1 MSVTIRLA
9 QSVADHHAWND
20 FVLHHPGT
28 SFYNIT
34 HWLNSYSNFGIQPDY
49 LIAEQE
55 GQIVAGASLA
65 VYRAGPISWV
75 QIPHGP
81 VIDPARPELTAQL
94 LSAIDDY
101 ARDNGC
107 IFIQIA
113 PFAITPNIDEMAHK
127 AEASRLDYSADILPQ
142 PNAELLATLSER
154 GFQAIESKIKL
165 LTIPREGQIVD
176 LREDDIIMG
185 FRKGTRRDIRYTI
198 KSDIRA
204 EQVTTLDA
212 LQSAYAVLK
221 ANADEIGYDIRPWNS
236 FRDAIWAGIENETAL
251 VMTAILAGEIVAVN
265 VVLFGGDRGYYTLGG
280 TTRIE
285 DKRMFPAHYVQYMAM
300 QAAKERGYTQYD
312 LTSVVGGGVASFKR
326 GFRPTYYQLAHPV
339 IKVYRPAL
347 FRLFTRAYP
356 ILYRNRRQ
364 IARLINRTKSI
375 FNR

>member
-9 QSVADHHAWND
+9 QSLADHHAWND

-81 VIDPARPELTAQL
+81 VIDPTRPELIAQL

-113 PFAITPNIDEMAHK
+113 PFAITPNIDEMAQK

-154 GFQAIESKIKL
+154 GYQAIASKIKL
-165 LTIPREGQIVD
+165 LTIPRE
-176 LREDDIIMG
+176 
-185 FRKGTRRDIRYTI
+185 
-198 KSDIRA
+198 
-204 EQVTTLDA
+204 
-212 LQSAYAVLK
+212 
-221 ANADEIGYDIRPWNS
+221 EIGRASCRERVFP
-236 FRDAIWAGIENETAL
+236 
-251 VMTAILAGEIVAVN
+251 
-265 VVLFGGDRGYYTLGG
+265 VV
-280 TTRIE
+280 
-285 DKRMFPAHYVQYMAM
+285 
-300 QAAKERGYTQYD
+300 
-312 LTSVVGGGVASFKR
+312 
-326 GFRPTYYQLAHPV
+326 
-339 IKVYRPAL
+339 
-347 FRLFTRAYP
+347 
-356 ILYRNRRQ
+356 
-364 IARLINRTKSI
+364 
-375 FNR
+375 